1 MLYRN
6 NGFSPRL
13 LSGTLL
19 VLLACSFIPLRAQT
33 IGTSARITGM
43 GNSSAALVRGLDAL
57 NVNPAQI
64 VPNDGVTV
72 SFGVLPFGAQAGAD
86 FMDYATY
93 NQYFTGTPG
102 EKGKRN
108 PTYLTTTDKQAILNT
123 FSADV
128 GHFTH
133 DIRYTLFNALL
144 STRAMTIA
152 VGITERTGSNVAL
165 PRSFA
170 DFMFFGNEPGKAFDF
185 SKTHV
190 SSSWTRDYSLTVA
203 QEFRLY
209 RRIPILVGASLKLV
223 HGYAYFGVDRFNSSF
238 VTDPETYE
246 VRGKADMVARYAGTS
261 DWIGSNNDFHYSLF
275 PTPVGAGFGVDL
287 GAHVKLTRMFS
298 AGFSLVDL
306 GSVSWDRGAHE
317 ISANED
323 FVIDDLSSTE
333 QVDEIQSRLNG
344 TEYDIPSFSTPLPSA
359 MIISGVLS
367 LPNIPRRGKNWHF
380 TFAYRQGFNDVSGNS
395 TSPRFGV
402 GTEIELLY
410 NVAFR
415 FGVNVGGVE
424 PVIFGAG
431 VGFIADN
438 FKLDIGTMD
447 ITPHLNDS
455 FSAVAVGVSS
465 HWDI

>member
-1 MLYRN
+1 M
-6 NGFSPRL
+6 
-13 LSGTLL
+13 GTATLT
-19 VLLACSFIPLRAQT
+19 AQT
-33 IGTSARITGM
+33 IGTSARLTGM

-64 VPNDGVTV
+64 VPGDDVTI

-93 NQYFTGTPG
+93 NQYFTGTAAD
-102 EKGKRN
+102 KGTRQ
-108 PTYLTTTDKQAILNT
+108 PTYLSADDKLAIMNT
-123 FSADV
+123 FQGEV

-133 DIRYTLFNALL
+133 DIRYTLFNAML
-144 STRAMTIA
+144 STRFLTVA
-152 VGITERTGSNVAL
+152 VGITERTGSNIAL
-165 PRSFA
+165 PRAFA
-170 DFMFFGNEPGKAFDF
+170 DFMFFGNEPGKEFDF
-185 SKTHV
+185 SKTAV

-209 RRIPILVGASLKLV
+209 RKIPLLIGASLKLV
-223 HGYAYFGVDRFNSSF
+223 HGYAYFGIDRFNSSF

-246 VRGKADMVARYAGTS
+246 VSGIADMAGQYAGTK
-261 DWIGSNNDFHYSLF
+261 DWIGANNSFHYTLF
-275 PTPVGAGFGVDL
+275 PTPVGSGIGIDL
-287 GAHVKLTRMFS
+287 GANVQLTRYFH

-306 GSVSWDRGAHE
+306 GSVNWNRGAHE
-317 ISANED
+317 ISANEA
-323 FVIDDLSSTE
+323 FTIDNVSSEE
-333 QVDEIQSRLNG
+333 QREEITTQLNG
-344 TEYDIPSFSTPLPSA
+344 KEYDVSSFSTPLPSA

-367 LPNIPRRGKNWHF
+367 LPDMPRKNKSWHF
-380 TFAYRQGFNDVSGNS
+380 TFAYRQGFNDVAGNS
-395 TSPRFGV
+395 TRPRLGI

-415 FGVNVGGVE
+415 LGVNFGGIQ
-424 PVIFGAG
+424 PVILGAG

-447 ITPHLNDS
+447 ITPHVSDS
-455 FSAVAVGVSS
+455 FSAVAVGISS

>member
-1 MLYRN
+1 MTRTRLPMLRAAAACML
-6 NGFSPRL
+6 PL
-13 LSGTLL
+13 LLFAVGIL
-19 VLLACSFIPLRAQT
+19 PAQT
-33 IGTSARITGM
+33 IGTSARLTGM

-57 NVNPAQI
+57 NVNPSQI

-93 NQYFTGTPG
+93 NQYFTGTSA
-102 EKGKRN
+102 EKGTRV
-108 PTYLTTTDKQAILNT
+108 PTYLDTQDKRAILNT
-123 FSADV
+123 FQGEV
-128 GHFTH
+128 GHFSH
-133 DIRYTLFNALL
+133 DIRYALFNAML
-144 STRAMTIA
+144 STRFLTVA

-170 DFMFFGNEPGKAFDF
+170 DFMFFGNEPGKSFDF
-185 SKTHV
+185 SETSV

-203 QEFRLY
+203 QEFRLA
-209 RRIPILVGASLKLV
+209 RHIPLLVGASIKLV
-223 HGYAYFGVDRFNSSF
+223 HGYAYFGIDRFNSSF

-246 VRGKADMVARYAGTS
+246 VNGTADMVARYAGTS
-261 DWIGSNNDFHYSLF
+261 DWIAKNNTFHYTLF
-275 PTPVGAGFGVDL
+275 PTPVGSGLGIDL
-287 GAHVKLTRMFS
+287 GANVQLTRMFS

-306 GSVSWDRGAHE
+306 GSISWDRGARE
-317 ISANED
+317 ISASEK
-323 FVIDDLSSTE
+323 FTIDNLSSTE
-333 QVDEIQSRLNG
+333 QTEEIQSRLNG
-344 TEYDIPSFSTPLPSA
+344 KEYDIPSFSTPLPSA

-367 LPNIPRRGKNWHF
+367 LPNMPRRGKSWHF

-395 TSPRFGV
+395 TRPRIGI

-415 FGVNVGGVE
+415 LGANFGGVQ
-424 PVIFGAG
+424 PVVLGAG

-447 ITPHLNDS
+447 ITPHLTDS